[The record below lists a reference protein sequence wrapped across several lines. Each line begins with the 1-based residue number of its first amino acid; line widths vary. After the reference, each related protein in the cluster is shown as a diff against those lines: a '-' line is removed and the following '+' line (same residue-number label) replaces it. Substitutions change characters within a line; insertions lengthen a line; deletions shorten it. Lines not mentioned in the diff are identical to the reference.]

1 MRRSPRKGRKGF
13 TLIELLIGIAIIGL
27 LSMIAIPNAMKASRN
42 SKYSRAAADARTV
55 TTSAVTYMLDKGV
68 YPTSIALL
76 RSNGYG
82 GIDDL
87 DPWKIPY
94 QLSPSLLGGGPPISG
109 QDIYAFSRGAS
120 GAGVYP
126 DPFLP
131 YTGPGGSVGYSSIYG
146 AWAGD

>member
-1 MRRSPRKGRKGF
+1 MRPSPRNGGKGF
-13 TLIELLIGIAIIGL
+13 TLIELLIGVAIIGL
-27 LSMIAIPNAMKASRN
+27 LAMIAIPNVQKARRK
-42 SKYSRAAADARTV
+42 SKYSRAASEARMV
-55 TTSAVTYMLDKGV
+55 TTSAMTYVLDKGV
-68 YPTSIALL
+68 YPTSIAVL

-94 QLSPSLLGGGPPISG
+94 QLSPALLGGGPAISG
-109 QDIYAFSRGAS
+109 QDIYSFSRGAS

-126 DPFLP
+126 DPFLT

>member
-1 MRRSPRKGRKGF
+1 MRRFSRKGGKGF
-13 TLIELLIGIAIIGL
+13 TLIELLIAVAIISVL
-27 LSMIAIPNAMKASRN
+27 AMIAIPNVIKASRK
-42 SKYSRAAADARTV
+42 SRYARAASETRMV
-55 TTSAVTYMLDKGV
+55 TTSAMTYVLDKGV
-68 YPTSIALL
+68 YPTSIGLL

-82 GIDDL
+82 GMGDL

-94 QLSPSLLGGGPPISG
+94 ELSPVLLGGGPAVSG
-109 QDIYAFSRGAS
+109 QDVYTFSKGAS

-126 DPFLP
+126 DPFLT